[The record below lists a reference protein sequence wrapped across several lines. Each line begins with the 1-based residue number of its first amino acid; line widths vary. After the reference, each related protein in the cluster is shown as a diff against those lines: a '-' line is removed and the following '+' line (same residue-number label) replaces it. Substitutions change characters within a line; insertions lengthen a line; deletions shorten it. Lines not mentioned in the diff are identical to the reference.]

1 MPFCNVCLPNWF
13 HLKCL
18 YTKTALIG
26 FSCKHSFMQRQSK
39 DIWKCLF
46 AKIIEECMQE
56 TPYNFPIKV
65 SLLCIILPTKHKS
78 GYDISLFFHPKVSF
92 QCIIMPST
100 TKESLP
106 YIYIFYIKS
115 VLVLSNNLTINL
127 RYRSSF
133 QLFWLEGTK
142 VHSKGSLIWRNYD
155 TKQGLVW
162 FDGTIIH
169 SKDSIGRKELC
180 TYLWLFLIWNV
191 QPCGQSG

>member
-18 YTKTALIG
+18 FTKTALIG

-46 AKIIEECMQE
+46 AKIIKECMQE

-100 TKESLP
+100 TKESLQ
-106 YIYIFYIKS
+106 YIYIFTQKES
-115 VLVLSNNLTINL
+115 LFFLNNLFRRNKFWKFCKACFGGMEFLQHFNSKKESFPFFIICMLWINDWERARTL
-127 RYRSSF
+127 
-133 QLFWLEGTK
+133 LM
-142 VHSKGSLIWRNYD
+142 
-155 TKQGLVW
+155 
-162 FDGTIIH
+162 
-169 SKDSIGRKELC
+169 
-180 TYLWLFLIWNV
+180 
-191 QPCGQSG
+191 